1 MEKIVMSIFTIVLA
15 VLVAIECVYIMYLE
29 TINPVSEKTAK
40 TFGIDM
46 QVLKD
51 ANIQSLLKNQGVYNG
66 LLALG
71 ILYSLVVSN
80 TSLLGAIL
88 IYIIAVAIYG
98 GITVDKSIILK
109 QGGVAILA
117 LGSLLLF

>member
-1 MEKIVMSIFTIVLA
+1 MSIFAIGLA

-40 TFGIDM
+40 TFGIDI

-71 ILYSLVVSN
+71 ILYSLIVSN
-80 TSLLGAIL
+80 TGLLGAIL

-109 QGGVAILA
+109 QGGVAIVA
-117 LGSLLLF
+117 LLSLLLF